1 MDLDALIRKVAQYIT
16 NRPFHEKRHNT
27 IEDDGLIG
35 LMHLAAAVMKQDPSF
50 KTSNEGKVGPSCNS
64 RSNQVLLRKY
74 KLYKYKDSV
83 ISVPVFVFQGF
94 ITDCF
99 WLLFALPSPKQRYLP
114 KCKSQASR
122 SATYDLLVEL
132 VKRNVE
138 NYEHLHKMV
147 LKQHSK
153 GM

>member
-1 MDLDALIRKVAQYIT
+1 MNYLL
-16 NRPFHEKRHNT
+16 EKRT
-27 IEDDGLIG
+27 
-35 LMHLAAAVMKQDPSF
+35 
-50 KTSNEGKVGPSCNS
+50 KTTAF
-64 RSNQVLLRKY
+64 VL
-74 KLYKYKDSV
+74 
-83 ISVPVFVFQGF
+83 QAF

-122 SATYDLLVEL
+122 SAVYDLLVEL

-138 NYEHLHKMV
+138 NYDHLHKMV

-153 GM
+153 GTSMESKK